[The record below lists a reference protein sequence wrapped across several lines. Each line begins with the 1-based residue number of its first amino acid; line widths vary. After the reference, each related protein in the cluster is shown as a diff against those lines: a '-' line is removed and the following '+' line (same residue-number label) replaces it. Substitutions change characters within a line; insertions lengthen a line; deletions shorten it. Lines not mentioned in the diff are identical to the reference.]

1 MQQGIAHIDQNC
13 WRIWEDRGFLIHPDP
28 LDKLTRIAGLDSLI
42 PQDALAQ
49 IEQTAHALPTLLESG
64 TIRTTLEHFP
74 VYDMHRLVETHD
86 FRIVE
91 RLMQMY
97 SYFASAFIYAT
108 NQEAEHRLP
117 AGIAVP
123 LVQLAEMVERPPI
136 LSYSSY
142 VLANWKRT
150 AQNIV
155 VDDLELVQKFLGN
168 RDEHWF
174 ILIHTDIE
182 ARATGALNG
191 LIHARDA
198 AENHDL
204 AALEGIFSDISTSIN
219 AMLTTFFRMPEHC
232 DSDVYYFR
240 VRPYIFG
247 FNDVVYEGVEK
258 FNGQPQSF
266 RGQTGAQSS
275 IVPALVAGLGLEH
288 EKTALMHHLEIMKDY
303 MPKPHREF
311 IAEMGKSTVRDVV
324 KAHADNS
331 ALVEGY
337 NDCLMKLTEF
347 RKQHLHY
354 ATTYIA
360 QKVDSPYGT
369 GGTVFMDWLDQLVTE
384 TEAQLIR

>member
-1 MQQGIAHIDQNC
+1 MQQGIAQINQHC
-13 WRIWEDRGFLIHPDP
+13 WGIWEDRGFLIRPDP
-28 LDKLTRIAGLDSLI
+28 LDKLSKIAGLDALI
-42 PQDALAQ
+42 PQEALAH

-64 TIRTTLEHFP
+64 TIRTTLERFP
-74 VYDMHRLVETHD
+74 VYDMHKLVETPD

-97 SYFASAFIYAT
+97 SYFASAFVYAT
-108 NQEAEHRLP
+108 NQEAEHHIP

-136 LSYSSY
+136 LSYTSY
-142 VLANWKRT
+142 VLANWQRT
-150 AQNIV
+150 AEQIV

-182 ARATGALNG
+182 AQAAGALTG

-204 AALEGIFSDISTSIN
+204 STLEDAFANISASIDG
-219 AMLTTFFRMPEHC
+219 MLKTFYRMPEHC

-247 FNDVVYEGVEK
+247 FNDVIYEGVDK

-288 EKTALMHHLEIMKDY
+288 EKTALMHHLDIMKDY

-311 IAEMGKSTVRDVV
+311 IAEIGGSRTREVV
-324 KAHADNS
+324 KAHLDNG
-331 ALVEGY
+331 ALVDGY
-337 NDCLMKLTEF
+337 NDCLLKLTEF

-369 GGTVFMDWLDQLVTE
+369 GGTVFMEWLDQLVTE